1 MTNKGNR
8 FEFHIMKNSVIG
20 VLCVLLLLTGCGVN
34 RQAKELK
41 ALGDCK
47 YDLKSVDSIYVAGV
61 PFQRLINQDNLD
73 LSSVPALALGFLR
86 KNIPFEGRVNLSI
99 ENPTGNHAAINQF
112 EYIVLLQQ
120 KEVVQGIVNQ
130 KINVAAGEKAQ
141 VPISIKANI
150 YNLLSD
156 GSLEEV
162 FNILRSDN
170 SSNSEGLLTVKIKP
184 IIFIGNTPI
193 KYPGYITIDKKISRD
208 ILL

>member
-1 MTNKGNR
+1 
-8 FEFHIMKNSVIG
+8 MKIKIIG
-20 VLCVLLLLTGCGVN
+20 ALCLLLLIAGCGVN

-47 YDLKSVDSIYVAGV
+47 YDLRSVDSIHISGI
-61 PFQRLINQDNLD
+61 PFQQLINQNSIN
-73 LSSVPALALGFLR
+73 LSSAPALALGFLR

-99 ENPTGNHAAINQF
+99 ENPTTNRAAINQF

-120 KEVVQGIVNQ
+120 KELVQGLVNQ
-130 KINVAAGEKAQ
+130 KISVAAGEKAQ

-150 YNLLSD
+150 YDLLSD
-156 GSLEEV
+156 GSLEEIL
-162 FNILRSDN
+162 NILKSEKG
-170 SSNSEGLLTVKIKP
+170 SGAEGLLTVKIKP
-184 IIFIGNTPI
+184 IILLGNTAV